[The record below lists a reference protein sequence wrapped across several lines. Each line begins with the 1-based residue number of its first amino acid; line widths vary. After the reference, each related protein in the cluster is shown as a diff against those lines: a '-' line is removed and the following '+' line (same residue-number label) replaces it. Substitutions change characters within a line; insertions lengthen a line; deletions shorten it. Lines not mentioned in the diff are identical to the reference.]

1 MSTNSRPLSLGALNT
16 VRAVVVGVYSGLSLN
31 GDITP
36 KDKLQPFIDDA
47 LDQIEFI
54 RGPIDSK
61 WGARRAELGHPKP
74 FKLRYVEIGN
84 EDWLAGRPTGW
95 ETYKEYRFPMFL
107 EAINAAHPDIQ
118 VIASGSTFDDHDIPK
133 PAAGDYHLYAEP
145 DTLIKEF
152 DRFDNV
158 SHSRGQ
164 PLIPAAFDTAI
175 ARDSPYDWRD
185 GCHTS

>member
-1 MSTNSRPLSLGALNT
+1 
-16 VRAVVVGVYSGLSLN
+16 VGVYSGLSLN

-36 KDKLQPFIDDA
+36 QDQLQFFIDDA

-74 FKLRYVEIGN
+74 YKLRYVEIGN

-118 VIASGSTFDDHDIPK
+118 VIGSGSVFDGHDIPK
-133 PAAGDYHLYAEP
+133 PGAGDYHLYAEP

-158 SHSRGQ
+158 SAQGRTR
-164 PLIPAAFDTAI
+164 AV
-175 ARDSPYDWRD
+175 R
-185 GCHTS
+185 CHMTNPI